1 MHRINRRR
9 IRSLHDAFH
18 SEGQHGKISN
28 IRPLIS
34 QVGPGSGRSRAGVHT
49 AGAETRV
56 SPGLSAP
63 PPRHTMPG
71 GQEGGPWGGQW
82 RQQTGRSLRCCC
94 RGGWSSGLGPSWPLL
109 VSFPQPQP
117 CCLRFTGECCGGQT
131 HSVTVGLGRWAHKR
145 RSAFLGEDSLTFSHF
160 SLFQKP
166 GTYSQTSLA
175 CIP

>member
-1 MHRINRRR
+1 MRLK
-9 IRSLHDAFH
+9 SLAA
-18 SEGQHGKISN
+18 
-28 IRPLIS
+28 L
-34 QVGPGSGRSRAGVHT
+34 
-49 AGAETRV
+49 GAPFFFPT
-56 SPGLSAP
+56 LSAGGVRARVGVGVEDAVLAPESEFQLQAAYSPSPSP
-63 PPRHTMPG
+63 PL
-71 GQEGGPWGGQW
+71 